1 MKNDLNQSKVPFI
14 SKLAY
19 GMGDVGC
26 NFSWMFVGNFL
37 MIFYT
42 DVFGISMSAVA
53 TLMLFSRFWDAI
65 NDPIIGGQSDKTHTR
80 WGRYRPWLL
89 FAAPLTALVL
99 ILTFWAHPDWSQTH
113 KIIYMA
119 VTYCILV
126 LGYTCVNIPYGTL
139 CGAMTQNMTERAQIN
154 TSRSVSAMIAIGIIN
169 IITIP
174 LIEWLGNGN
183 ARQGYL
189 LIAILYG
196 TIFAVCHI
204 FCFANTKEVVEVPV
218 AQKIP
223 LRLQLQAVAKNKPY
237 LLALLGQVLFGF
249 ILYGRNADLLYYFT
263 YVENDAVLFTYYSM
277 AIIIPSI
284 IGAACFPKVFQL
296 TSNKGWAA
304 SVFAFGTGI
313 TIIAL
318 FFFSPVTS
326 PIPFYLFAALSQ
338 FFFSGFN
345 TAIYAIIPDCVEYG
359 EWRTGIRNDGFQ
371 YAFISLGNKIGMAL
385 GTALL
390 ALSLGWAGYEA
401 NTTQNEAV
409 VAIMRHSF
417 STIPGILWVV
427 TALALFFY
435 KLDKR
440 SYNRILAVIK
450 YRFLKRKKN
459 QREYDVIALG
469 ELLVDF
475 NALHSNDFDSVVYE
489 SNPGGAPCNVLA
501 MLSNLQKRTAFIG
514 KVGDDFLGHALQQ
527 RIVRMGIS
535 TEGLSK
541 DKKRNTTLAFLND
554 SKTYP
559 HQYLFYR
566 NRTADMNLDEGDV
579 DADMLSRTRIF
590 HFGSLSFTHKRCRK
604 ATRKAIKAAKSKHRL
619 ISFDPN
625 YRPVLWPGE
634 EEARKWMLYGC
645 SVCDILK
652 VEASELAFIT
662 QQTTIQNGVD
672 FLQKHYSI
680 SLILVTSGEAGSQA
694 FMGNRKVYQEA
705 FLTNRTIDTTG
716 AGDTFLGCCLAY
728 ILEQG
733 MELSDHQ
740 LQEMLFRAN
749 AAASLETT
757 RKGAIRAMPT
767 QAELEDYL
775 KQLTS
780 F

>member
-65 NDPIIGGQSDKTHTR
+65 NDPIIGGLSDKTHTR

-204 FCFANTKEVVEVPV
+204 FCFAKTKEVVEVPV

-680 SLILVTSGEAGSQA
+680 SLILVNVRH
-694 FMGNRKVYQEA
+694 FYH
-705 FLTNRTIDTTG
+705 I
-716 AGDTFLGCCLAY
+716 
-728 ILEQG
+728 IL
-733 MELSDHQ
+733 L
-740 LQEMLFRAN
+740 
-749 AAASLETT
+749 
-757 RKGAIRAMPT
+757 
-767 QAELEDYL
+767 
-775 KQLTS
+775 
-780 F
+780 

>member
-65 NDPIIGGQSDKTHTR
+65 NNPIIGGLSDKTHTR

-204 FCFANTKEVVEVPV
+204 FCFAKTKEVVEVPV

>member
-65 NDPIIGGQSDKTHTR
+65 NDPIIGGLSDKTHTR

-204 FCFANTKEVVEVPV
+204 FCFAKTKEVVEVPV

-716 AGDTFLGCCLAY
+716 AGDTFL
-728 ILEQG
+728 
-733 MELSDHQ
+733 
-740 LQEMLFRAN
+740 
-749 AAASLETT
+749 
-757 RKGAIRAMPT
+757 
-767 QAELEDYL
+767 
-775 KQLTS
+775 
-780 F
+780 